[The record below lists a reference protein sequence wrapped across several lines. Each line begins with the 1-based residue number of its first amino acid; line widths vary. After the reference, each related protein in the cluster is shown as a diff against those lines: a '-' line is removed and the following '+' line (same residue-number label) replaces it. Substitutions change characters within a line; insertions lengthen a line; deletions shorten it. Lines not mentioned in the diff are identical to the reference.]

1 MKAWLPAL
9 AFALSL
15 FGCTPPPPEPM
26 PLTSAMQQVPPPAAV
41 SEPPARAG
49 SLWGNR
55 GSDLFTDV
63 KARRVGDIVT
73 VAITEKAS
81 ASKEATTETDRSSS
95 ISADI
100 TKFFG
105 LENDLA
111 DLHSGLDPTNLISAQ
126 YANDFKG
133 AGVTKRKEDLV
144 ATLTT
149 QVVEV
154 LPNGNLR
161 IEGNKAVTVNNETQ
175 FIQLTGL
182 VRQSD
187 ITAGNI
193 VDSKF
198 ILDARIAYTGKGVVS
213 DKQHPG
219 WLVRLLDNVW
229 PF

>member
-1 MKAWLPAL
+1 MKRTWLMIALVLPLAACAPPPQAPPPQLRGAIPAPP
-9 AFALSL
+9 S
-15 FGCTPPPPEPM
+15 PPPPDRP
-26 PLTSAMQQVPPPAAV
+26 
-41 SEPPARAG
+41 AG
-49 SLWGNR
+49 SIWADR
-55 GSDLFTDV
+55 GGDLFTDL

-73 VAITEKAS
+73 VAIYERAS

-100 TKFFG
+100 TKFFRF
-105 LENDLA
+105 EKDLA
-111 DLHSGLDPTNLISAQ
+111 HLASGIDPAKLLSAS
-126 YANDFKG
+126 YKNDFQGGGK
-133 AGVTKRKEDLV
+133 TTRKEDLV

-175 FIQLTGL
+175 YIQLTGL
-182 VRQSD
+182 VRPTD
-187 ITAGNI
+187 ITSGNI
-193 VDSKF
+193 VDSKY

-213 DKQHPG
+213 DKQKPG
-219 WLVRLLDNVW
+219 WMTRVLDNIW